1 MAQDE
6 EDTQEVFKNRL
17 RSARDRRGVS
27 QTQLAEAANMPSSS
41 ISHFEAGK
49 RKPSFDNLKRLATA
63 LDVTTDYLL
72 GRVQEMHSVG
82 AAEKIHRHLA
92 NMSSSDLN
100 FADKM
105 IELLAQKNSGR
116 SP

>member
-1 MAQDE
+1 MLNE
-6 EDTQEVFKNRL
+6 ETETAEVFKSRL
-17 RSARDRRGVS
+17 RAARDMRKLS
-27 QTQLAEAANMPSSS
+27 QAELAEKAGLPSSS

-63 LDVTTDYLL
+63 LDVTTDFLL
-72 GRVQEMHSVG
+72 GRVIEMNTVG

-92 NMSSSDLN
+92 NLSSSDLN

-105 IELLAQKNSGR
+105 IELLAQKNAAK